1 MDRIKPLIILLV
13 VVFIISVA
21 FIIIKRLNRHE
32 DFDNYTKMGK
42 GDLVLEYKVS
52 SNMLYE
58 PEGYTYMIK
67 IYNNRKAEYIRPNH
81 DTETTIIDEK
91 IYVDLIETTFSD
103 NFIKLGD
110 ITNKN
115 ALDGDYG
122 YIYVYKDG
130 NKYSVG
136 GCNPSHKLYGEA
148 VFKIRN
154 LFQ

>member
-42 GDLVLEYKVS
+42 GDLVLEFKVS
-52 SNMLYE
+52 SNMIYE
-58 PEGYTYMIK
+58 PEGYTYIIK
-67 IYNNRKAEYIRPNH
+67 IYDNRKAEYIKPKQK
-81 DTETTIIDEK
+81 TETTTIDEK
-91 IYVDLIETTFSD
+91 IYVDLIKRTFSD
-103 NFIKLGD
+103 YFIKLGNISD
-110 ITNKN
+110 NT

-130 NKYSVG
+130 NKYSIG